1 MQGPGINVL
10 QDRPWLDPA
19 GRRNLTWE
27 LNPWRK
33 ATGAFDQSR
42 ERAGLRDAPPEG
54 ETVMLRISKKSQL
67 NSGEILA
74 KASRFFGKGG
84 EGLDETERGPCCI
97 SFSGAGGFVTV
108 TVCET
113 ANERDVDV
121 ETREFEYQ
129 AKRFLGSL

>member
-1 MQGPGINVL
+1 
-10 QDRPWLDPA
+10 
-19 GRRNLTWE
+19 

-33 ATGAFDQSR
+33 ATGALDQSR